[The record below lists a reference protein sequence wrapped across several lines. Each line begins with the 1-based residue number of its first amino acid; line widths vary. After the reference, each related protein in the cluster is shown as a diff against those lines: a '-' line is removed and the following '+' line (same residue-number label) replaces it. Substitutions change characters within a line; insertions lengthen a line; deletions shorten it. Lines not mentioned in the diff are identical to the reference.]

1 MGSLLP
7 IVGSL
12 HFHALCLI
20 LASAAAAEA
29 LVAIWAATSRLYWF
43 WRAIAVWCAV
53 MALVP
58 IRAYEPSLTFAISSP
73 LTILLIRLRWR
84 NAKLPDSTSSEP
96 AKHHSRLSYSIR
108 DLLLSMLVIG
118 AALASLLH
126 VIQKIEGPA
135 VHAANFACVAGVT
148 FAAYNC
154 WISKR
159 RLVPAMLLIIAIATC
174 AAAVPFVGS
183 QPETYE
189 ALSLINV
196 GFHSS
201 HLTSNMVIL
210 STVLSEFAGL
220 VLAGLW
226 LANRL
231 ANESRLVVR
240 RLLLLMPAAVIGVP
254 LAVIYWQMLWLSP
267 LPPPFATGPTHFE
280 RLLGLATQIKG
291 ASGQPLLTP
300 DQQSA
305 LIAEAVELADFANY
319 VPYDASPS
327 PKRINNVD
335 HFNKQAIPFTHLSR
349 AIEAEASAADAA
361 GETEN
366 ALKLRLANVR
376 LGVML
381 ERGGEEPMYLIGRSV
396 EGRGLEQLV
405 RMRRELTADQLKS
418 TLIILQRA
426 QFEREPPEPVVVR
439 DRAVN
444 ERAYGWACR
453 LENILAQYG
462 LEADVYP
469 PFLMVAR
476 ERPHL
481 VRMLQTDLAVR
492 LFRHERGRWPHS
504 LNELV
509 PDYLAAV
516 PIDLHSGQPLIYR
529 PSDTDFVLYSV
540 GQDAADN
547 SANLT
552 NWRTYNVGIDKGD
565 HTHFGIGYDFDL
577 DTLTRP

>member
-20 LASAAAAEA
+20 LVSAAAAES
-29 LVAIWAATSRLYWF
+29 LVAIWAATSRRHWF

-58 IRAYEPSLTFAISSP
+58 IRAYEPALTFAISSP

-84 NAKLPDSTSSEP
+84 NANFRDSTSSEL

-108 DLLLSMLVIG
+108 DLLLAMLVIG

-126 VIQKIEGPA
+126 IIRHIERPA
-135 VHAANFACVAGVT
+135 VHASNFICISAVAL
-148 FAAYNC
+148 AAYNC
-154 WISKR
+154 WTSKR
-159 RLVPAMLLIIAIATC
+159 RIIPALLLVIVVAAC
-174 AAAVPFVGS
+174 AAAVPLVSS

-201 HLTSNMVIL
+201 HLASNMVIL
-210 STVLSEFAGL
+210 SIVQSEFAGL
-220 VLAGLW
+220 LIAGLW
-226 LANRL
+226 LADRF
-231 ANESRLVVR
+231 ANESRLVLR
-240 RLLLLMPAAVIGVP
+240 RVLLLVPEAVIGVP
-254 LAVIYWQMLWLSP
+254 LAVIYCQMLWLVP
-267 LPPPFATGPTHFE
+267 RPPPFATGPTHFE
-280 RLLGLATQIKG
+280 RLLDLATQIKG
-291 ASGQPLLTP
+291 ASAQRLLTP

-327 PKRINNVD
+327 PKRINNAD

-376 LGVML
+376 LGIML
-381 ERGGEEPMYLIGRSV
+381 ERGGEEPMYLVGRSV
-396 EGRGLEQLV
+396 EGRGLEQIV
-405 RMRRELTADQLKS
+405 RMRRELTVDPLKS
-418 TLIILQRA
+418 TLIALERA
-426 QFEREPPEPVVVR
+426 QVQREPPEPVVLR

-444 ERAYGWACR
+444 EWAYGWACR
-453 LENILAQYG
+453 LENILALYG
-462 LEADVYP
+462 VEADVYP

-476 ERPHL
+476 ERPHF
-481 VRMLQTDLAVR
+481 VRMLQTDLALR

-516 PIDLHSGQPLIYR
+516 PVDLHSGQPLIYR
-529 PSDTDFVLYSV
+529 PSHTDFVLYSV
-540 GQDAADN
+540 GQDRADN
-547 SANLT
+547 SANFT

-565 HTHFGIGYDFDL
+565 HTRFGLGYDFDL